1 MNLCNISYFYLLIF
15 LLADFFTCR
24 FYLLKIF
31 PTCAIGV
38 LHSNRIRSILFMLEI
53 ALK

>member
-1 MNLCNISYFYLLIF
+1 MNLCNISYFYLPIF
-15 LLADFFTCR
+15 LLAD